1 MDEYF
6 ILIDRYIAPTALV
19 FFGALLGYFFT
30 NYLENKRQKNLK
42 VSFYQEINRVNQY
55 LKDYLPTLVIQF
67 NNPKQKTI
75 VGIKPIY
82 FIFLEA
88 IIIELMST
96 KYSLTSKQLDLIHNL
111 KAKLNHFESTYQ
123 DRDEAATKQ
132 LLQQNTHF
140 CRLNPS
146 QTVLLI
152 LDCIEIIYFLEL
164 LCSQKEKFT
173 FTENT
178 FQDQYQKSFKLSGIE
193 YNEAT
198 YKRIVNS
205 LEL

>member
-30 NYLENKRQKNLK
+30 NHLENKRQKNLK
-42 VSFYQEINRVNQY
+42 VSFYQEINRINQY

-75 VGIKPIY
+75 AGIKPIY
-82 FIFLEA
+82 FEFLEA

-123 DRDEAATKQ
+123 DRDETASKQ
-132 LLQQNTHF
+132 LQQNAHF

-164 LCSQKEKFT
+164 LYSQKEKFT

-178 FQDQYQKSFKLSGIE
+178 FQDQYQQSFKLSGIE
-193 YNEAT
+193 YSEAT
-198 YKRIVNS
+198 YKRIVSS
-205 LEL
+205 LER